1 MITFKPVQIKFDN
14 ERILTPYEYDKLV
27 RTNVNVIL
35 SARFVPPPL
44 GSNQVLGH
52 VRVKF
57 RPGYRYAS
65 N

>member
-1 MITFKPVQIKFDN
+1 MITFKPAEIKSGN
-14 ERILTPYEYDKLV
+14 ERIMSPYEYDKLV
-27 RTNVNVIL
+27 RTNIDVIL

-44 GSNQVLGH
+44 GSSQVLGH

-57 RPGYRYAS
+57 RPGYRHTS

>member
-1 MITFKPVQIKFDN
+1 MITFKPVEIKFNN
-14 ERILTPYEYDKLV
+14 ERIMSPYEYDKLV
-27 RTNVNVIL
+27 RTNIHVIL

-57 RPGYRYAS
+57 KPGYRYTS